1 MGQHRPR
8 GVTTTAGGGGE
19 KKAIF
24 HRLFDKSRLI
34 VMTSTGGFGRR
45 AHKADDRT
53 QLRQGALSTKAGKLA
68 EYEYSALRPSGDVWS
83 RQSGCQLSF
92 IIRPG
97 IKGVQVHREPTAA
110 IQFSVKMKG
119 RRPSADERDAQSKAG
134 LSERLPNAIQHLSK
148 C

>member
-1 MGQHRPR
+1 
-8 GVTTTAGGGGE
+8 
-19 KKAIF
+19 
-24 HRLFDKSRLI
+24 
-34 VMTSTGGFGRR
+34 MTSTGGFGRR